1 MGAVRGSGRLQHLT
15 HGGPVELRAAR
26 ARDFAGDG
34 EQAKCGHGRSVPGC
48 ARADT
53 LHQMAP
59 HRMAPPT
66 VPAPTTTRLLTVRH
80 GESEWNAVG
89 RWQGQADPPLTD
101 AGMLQ
106 AAAAAQQLGAFD
118 GVWASRLQRAALTAD
133 IIAEHLGIGP
143 VQLHPGL
150 MENAFGPWEGLT
162 VAEIEEG
169 WPGYLADNR
178 RPDGAEQPDVVVAR
192 GLAAL
197 REIAAEHAGGEVLVI
212 THAGLI
218 RTLRRACDGS
228 DLRFNNVGGCWF
240 HVHGDGRVVAG
251 DPVELVHPNT
261 FGDTL

>member
-1 MGAVRGSGRLQHLT
+1 MRAVGGPCRLQYLT
-15 HGGPVELRAAR
+15 HGRPVELRAPG

-34 EQAKCGHGRSVPGC
+34 EQAKGGHGGSVVAG

-53 LHQMAP
+53 LH
-59 HRMAPPT
+59 RMAHAT
-66 VPAPTTTRLLTVRH
+66 ATAGTTTRLLTVRH
-80 GESEWNAVG
+80 GESEWNAIG

-101 AGMLQ
+101 AGVLQ
-106 AAAAAQQLGAFD
+106 ATAAAQHLGGFD
-118 GVWASRLQRAALTAD
+118 GVWASRLQRAALTAE
-133 IIAEHLGIGP
+133 IIAEQLGIGP

-162 VAEIEEG
+162 VAEIEAG

-178 RPDGAEQPDVVVAR
+178 RPDGAEQPDAVVAR

-197 REIAAEHAGGEVLVI
+197 REIAAAHQGGEVLVV

-228 DLRFNNVGGCWF
+228 DVRFNNLSGCWF
-240 HVHGDGRVVAG
+240 HVHADGRVVAG
-251 DPVELVHPNT
+251 DAVELVHPNT